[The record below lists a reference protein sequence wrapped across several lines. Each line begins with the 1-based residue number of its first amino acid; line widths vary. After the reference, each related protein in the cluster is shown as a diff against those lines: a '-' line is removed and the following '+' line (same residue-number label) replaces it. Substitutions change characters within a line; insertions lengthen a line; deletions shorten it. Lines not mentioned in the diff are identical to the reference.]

1 MYYSLKNY
9 DWIWYTF
16 LSYCA
21 FFPFEAKIPK
31 YLAYTMLAFI
41 GYFYLLSQRR
51 NFAFREALLL
61 VMAFLCY
68 GARFFASV
76 FNGYYTPGIPFGLV
90 INMGFVLFCMW
101 GWNHKDSL
109 IRGMYIYFFCITI
122 ACIVKELFLSEL
134 IVRDVYTAH
143 AFTGIFV
150 NRNHTAFYM
159 AVASCVSYLYSQNKY
174 GRLRGIPCLLA
185 IIQGLLV
192 ILTGSATGYMFLIIN
207 ALFLLCVRKGSYW
220 FVWTGY
226 CLSLGMLFFYS
237 VNQKFFLFDLITKVL
252 GRTPTLT
259 NRTPRWEIALQLIKD
274 KLFMGYGSQD
284 VFNGQL
290 SEELFNGVLYTH
302 NTVLEILLH
311 GGLFYCSAILLL
323 ILVGIYTINKKTNRS
338 SLSFIILLIFN
349 ICIIESIT
357 ENSAFGNIFV
367 LFLCAGYM
375 PQKLEERVK
384 YDKKRAVF

>member
-1 MYYSLKNY
+1 MYYSLRNY

-21 FFPFEAKIPK
+21 FFPFEAKIPR

-41 GYFYLLSQRR
+41 GYFYLLSHRR
-51 NFAFREALLL
+51 NFTFREVLLL
-61 VMAFLCY
+61 VMAFLCF
-68 GARFFASV
+68 GARFLASV
-76 FNGYYTPGIPFGLV
+76 FNGYYSLGIPFGLI
-90 INMGFVLFCMW
+90 INVGFVLFCMW
-101 GWNHKDSL
+101 GWNQKDSL
-109 IRGMYIYFFCITI
+109 IRGMYLYFFCITI
-122 ACIVKELFLSEL
+122 ACIVKETFFSEL
-134 IVRDVYTAH
+134 IVRDAYTAQ
-143 AFTGIFV
+143 AFTGIFA

-159 AVASCVSYLYSQNKY
+159 AVASCVSCLYSHNKL
-174 GRLRGIPCLLA
+174 GRLRGMPCILS
-185 IIQGLLV
+185 IIQSFLV

-207 ALFLLCVRKGSYW
+207 ALFLIVRKRSYW
-220 FVWTGY
+220 CIWLAY
-226 CLSLGMLFFYS
+226 CLGLGMLFFYS
-237 VNQKFFLFDLITKVL
+237 VNQKFFLFDIITKVL

-259 NRTPRWEIALQLIKD
+259 NRTPRWEIALHLIKD

-311 GGLFYCSAILLL
+311 GGLFYGFAISLM
-323 ILVGIYTINKKTNRS
+323 IMVGIYIINKKVNRN
-338 SLSFIILLIFN
+338 SLSIIILLIFN

-357 ENSAFGNIFV
+357 ENSAFGNIFI

-375 PQKLEERVK
+375 PQKLEERKK
-384 YDKKRAVF
+384 YG